1 MGSPPVNG
9 MKRWLMRLG
18 HKAKVIDRLNVI
30 HVAGTK
36 GKGSTCAYVASFL
49 REHAKKNGITQK
61 IGLYTSPSLWPCNR
75 IWIDSSP
82 LPEDLLV
89 KRILEVERRLDFNPE
104 NPSPYYAI
112 PGFLQMMAIV
122 SFHTFIEEGVNVII
136 CEAHHG
142 GEFDATNFI
151 QHPTITA
158 ITKIGMDHVE
168 NLGGSIKNIAWHK
181 GGIFKKNV
189 LGLSVSQAQ
198 EAEEELA
205 RRAIEKGAQLQF
217 IKDARCTL
225 SGFIN
230 DEIFERIPIEQREN
244 CALATQITHEY
255 LRLNGHS
262 LNEEDIKA
270 GIDTYC
276 WPGRFHVVDSVGC
289 KWYLDG
295 AHNETSMEVVAEW
308 YERVVSTDS
317 IRVLIFANFSNSRTR
332 DWSRIIR
339 VLGRSLTS
347 GVQSVIFVQG
357 IEYDDHFTITD
368 QRLED
373 YARLWGQ
380 NWPSTSIYKAVNVQ
394 DAIDLVKS
402 FGVRRHVLVTGSL
415 YLAEAA
421 LELLK
426 NKNF

>member
-18 HKAKVIDRLNVI
+18 HKVCALNSKMGFTNGLQAKVIDRLNVI

-151 QHPTITA
+151 
-158 ITKIGMDHVE
+158 
-168 NLGGSIKNIAWHK
+168 
-181 GGIFKKNV
+181 
-189 LGLSVSQAQ
+189 
-198 EAEEELA
+198 
-205 RRAIEKGAQLQF
+205 
-217 IKDARCTL
+217 
-225 SGFIN
+225 
-230 DEIFERIPIEQREN
+230 
-244 CALATQITHEY
+244 
-255 LRLNGHS
+255 
-262 LNEEDIKA
+262 
-270 GIDTYC
+270 
-276 WPGRFHVVDSVGC
+276 
-289 KWYLDG
+289 
-295 AHNETSMEVVAEW
+295 
-308 YERVVSTDS
+308 
-317 IRVLIFANFSNSRTR
+317 
-332 DWSRIIR
+332 
-339 VLGRSLTS
+339 
-347 GVQSVIFVQG
+347 
-357 IEYDDHFTITD
+357 
-368 QRLED
+368 
-373 YARLWGQ
+373 
-380 NWPSTSIYKAVNVQ
+380 
-394 DAIDLVKS
+394 
-402 FGVRRHVLVTGSL
+402 
-415 YLAEAA
+415 
-421 LELLK
+421 
-426 NKNF
+426 